1 MNAQM
6 GKPRHREALL
16 SSPLFSSPLLYPPLP
31 SSPSSSPQKR
41 ERERLDSTSI
51 KPWLSEGK
59 PSTAALPGIPLQ
71 GLSPPLAMVTTPGAS
86 SKPLL
91 FQHFHRQSPRAT
103 SSWGWTVA
111 PQAALLRTCA
121 TSGKK
126 IYVLY
131 VAIFPRAPVFFSF

>member
-1 MNAQM
+1 MHKWGSQ
-6 GKPRHREALL
+6 GTERL
-16 SSPLFSSPLLYPPLP
+16 SSPLFSSPLPSSPLLSPPLP
-31 SSPSSSPQKR
+31 LHPLKKR

-103 SSWGWTVA
+103 SSWGWTAA